1 MQGRKKDPR
10 VQEIIRQCNE
20 LGITYTSYLRRLQTG
35 WTKEEALSTA
45 RVGAVYR
52 TKDGTPIFTYL
63 KSIGKS
69 YGTFNNLI
77 HLGFSV
83 EEALEHTL
91 KCENRTRNKYFRD
104 GMTLRQY
111 CIKNGLDY
119 AKEYYWEVK
128 KNGKVAR

>member
-45 RVGAVYR
+45 KVGAYLR
-52 TKDGTPIFTYL
+52 LKDGTSVYSYL
-63 KSIGKS
+63 KKIGKS
-69 YGTFNNLI
+69 YNTFNNLI
-77 HLGFSV
+77 HLGYSV
-83 EEALEHTL
+83 EEALEQTL
-91 KCENRTRNKYFRD
+91 KGTGRTRYTRG
-104 GMTLRQY
+104 GMSLRQY

-128 KNGKVAR
+128 KNGKRSS

>member
-1 MQGRKKDPR
+1 MRGRKKDPR
-10 VQEIIRQCNE
+10 VQEIIKQCNE
-20 LGITYTSYLRRLQTG
+20 LGISYWTYSRRIQTG

-52 TKDGTPIFTYL
+52 TKDGTPIYTYL
-63 KSIGKS
+63 KSIGKRYS
-69 YGTFNNLI
+69 TFLNMV
-77 HLGFSV
+77 HMGYSV
-83 EEALEHTL
+83 EEALEQTL
-91 KCENRTRNKYFRD
+91 NCKGRTKYYRD
-104 GMTLRQY
+104 GLSLRQY